1 MGGRRRRIYA
11 ERGRV
16 AKIRDKKHL
25 SNDFDIIV
33 NPKRDLPSSRSTI
46 LLIFVILVEI
56 KRKGNS
62 SLEIFYSVEQRLIIF
77 LIAGCDG
84 DRRNCT

>member
-1 MGGRRRRIYA
+1 MSGERRRRIYA

-62 SLEIFYSVEQRLIIF
+62 SLEIFYSVVGAKINHISHR
-77 LIAGCDG
+77 GM
-84 DRRNCT
+84 RWR